1 MDDFRK
7 NSLFS
12 ERGIAIITSLII
24 AIATI
29 ALIGGVFYMLQSGI
43 KINTINKQFSTAQEA
58 ALGGI
63 EHGTAIIKNV
73 LSYKGE
79 LPEELRE
86 GLGIPMGTD
95 YDSGI
100 YNGIYKCDSSKVVE
114 LKLQTAKRISTS
126 QGQLQGQFDIHLT
139 VQCLNRLPIP
149 GFESLVFPPPP
160 TGTGGNKPYYF
171 FYRIR
176 SIAKDSLTNRIAD
189 VEAVYRIAI

>member
-43 KINTINKQFSTAQEA
+43 KVNTINKQFSTAQEA

-63 EHGTAIIKNV
+63 EHGATIIKNV
-73 LSYKGE
+73 LSYQGE
-79 LPEELRE
+79 LPKNLQT
-86 GLGIPMGTD
+86 GLGIPDEAD
-95 YDSGI
+95 YEIGIYSGI
-100 YNGIYKCDSSKVVE
+100 YQCDSSKVVE
-114 LKLQTAKRISTS
+114 LKLRTAKGISTS
-126 QGQLQGQFDIHLT
+126 QGQFQGQFDIRLT
-139 VQCLNRLPIP
+139 VQCLNHLPIP
-149 GFESLVFPPPP
+149 GFESLVFPPPAS
-160 TGTGGNKPYYF
+160 GTGGNKSNYV

-176 SIAKDSLTNRIAD
+176 SIAKDSLTNSISE
-189 VEAVYRIAI
+189 VEAVYRVAI